1 MTVEDDFQR
10 VVVERIHEARRL
22 TGYSFTGLLALI
34 GETDAVTA
42 ARRLIQNSA
51 GEFQQ
56 GMVVLHKAGL
66 LHLSVEQAVIE
77 FGERGEIFS
86 EDEVETA
93 RERLQTIEI
102 LLKR

>member
-1 MTVEDDFQR
+1 MTDEEDFQR
-10 VVVERIHEARRL
+10 VVIERIHEARRL
-22 TGYSFTGLLALI
+22 TGYPFTGLLSLI

-42 ARRLIQNSA
+42 ARRLILNST

-56 GMVVLHKAGL
+56 GMIALHKAGL

-77 FGERGEIFS
+77 FGERDAIFS
-86 EDEVETA
+86 EDEVEVA
-93 RERLQTIEI
+93 RERLQTIEL